1 VTSREHVERLL
12 ARLEDIRAIDANIDE
27 IERIE
32 GELMDALRSA
42 DVGDLETRELTE
54 RAIDTMT
61 GVSARLALETA
72 TVEDFTG

>member
-1 VTSREHVERLL
+1 MTSREHVERLL